1 VLFNSLAYAIF
12 LPLAWIVFWALPV
25 RRRLD
30 WMLIASY
37 VFYASWSVP
46 YAAMIFGLVVANY
59 LFGIVLGRATDRR
72 RMLLATFIAMD
83 LAVLGIFKYYDFFMG
98 SVAVAIDAATG
109 AEIHPAVLGLVLP
122 LGISFFTF
130 EFIHYLVDIYRG
142 DVPVHSFTKFH
153 VFSAFFPTQIAGPIK
168 RFQQFVPSLASLGTF
183 DTALAREGLWLIA
196 RGLTKKVLIGDRLAP
211 WVNAG
216 VLAAAD
222 GAIGTADAWTTML
235 AFALQVYFDFS
246 GYTDIA
252 RGSAA
257 LFGFRIPINFDMP
270 YLATSLADF
279 WRRWHISLST
289 WLRDYVYFPL
299 GGSRRPMLVVMRNL
313 FITMVVAGLWHGA
326 AWHYAAFGAM
336 WGLGLGVQHVLQ
348 KRFSL
353 QPSTALAVGGWAFT
367 MLFYLVSLA
376 FFRCPNFDA
385 AGVMVRAM
393 LGDGTGAGTQSLR
406 ASVFVIGTAAALL
419 LTWIASREG
428 WLRALRTSLPA
439 WRPRPVA
446 LGAAAS
452 LVILIASVAAP
463 TASEVFFYFQF

>member
-1 VLFNSLAYAIF
+1 VLFNSLAYLIF
-12 LPLAWIVFWALPV
+12 LPVAWVVFWTLPV
-25 RRRLD
+25 QRRLD

-46 YAAMIFGLVVANY
+46 YAAMIFVLVVINY
-59 LFGIVLGRATDRR
+59 VFGLALGRASMSRR
-72 RMLLATFIAMD
+72 RGLLTAFIAFD
-83 LAVLGIFKYYDFFMG
+83 LAVLGIFKYFDFFVG
-98 SVAVAIDAATG
+98 SVAGAANG
-109 AEIHPAVLGLVLP
+109 LLGIKLDPVVLGLVLP

-168 RFQQFVPSLASLGTF
+168 RFQQFVPSLTSLERF
-183 DTALAREGLWLIA
+183 DADLAREGLWLIG

-211 WVNAG
+211 WVNEG
-216 VLAAAD
+216 VRAAAD
-222 GAIGTADAWTTML
+222 GAIGTTDAWITML

-257 LFGFRIPINFDMP
+257 LFGFRIPINFNMP

-289 WLRDYVYFPL
+289 WLRDYIYFPL
-299 GGSRRPMLVVMRNL
+299 GGSRRPTAIVMLNL

-326 AWHYAAFGAM
+326 AWHYAVFGAI
-336 WGLGLGVQHVLQ
+336 WGAGLAVQHVVQ
-348 KRFSL
+348 RRFPLPGSVPL
-353 QPSTALAVGGWAFT
+353 SVGGWAVT

-376 FFRCPNFDA
+376 FFRCPDLES
-385 AGVMVRAM
+385 AGVMARAM
-393 LGDGTGAGTQSLR
+393 LGEGTGAGTQSLR
-406 ASVFVIGTAAALL
+406 ASVFVVAAAAALL
-419 LTWIASREG
+419 LSWIASREE
-428 WLRALRTSLPA
+428 WWPKLRMPT
-439 WRPRPVA
+439 WRLRPVA

-452 LVILIASVAAP
+452 IAIVIATAAAP
-463 TASEVFFYFQF
+463 QGNETFFYFQF

>member
-1 VLFNSLAYAIF
+1 VLFNSLAYLIF
-12 LPLAWIVFWALPV
+12 LPVAWTIFWALPA

-30 WMLIASY
+30 WMLVSSY
-37 VFYASWSVP
+37 VFYASWSIP

-59 LFGIVLGRATDRR
+59 LFGLVLGRATTRR
-72 RMLLATFIAMD
+72 RALLTGFIAMD
-83 LAVLGIFKYYDFFMG
+83 LAVLGLFKYFDFFMA
-98 SVAVAIDAATG
+98 SFAAT
-109 AEIHPAVLGLVLP
+109 ANAVLGADLHPTLLGLILP

-168 RFQQFVPSLASLGTF
+168 RFQQFVPSLESLGRF
-183 DTALAREGLWLIA
+183 DTDLAKEGLWLIA
-196 RGLTKKVLIGDRLAP
+196 RGLTKKVLLGDRLAP
-211 WVNAG
+211 WVSDG
-216 VLAAAD
+216 ISAAAD
-222 GAIGTADAWTTML
+222 GAIGTTDAWITML

-289 WLRDYVYFPL
+289 WLRDYIYFPL
-299 GGSRRPMLVVMRNL
+299 GGSRRSMPIVMRNL
-313 FITMVVAGLWHGA
+313 FITFVIAGLWHGA

-336 WGLGLGVQHVLQ
+336 WGIGLGLQQFL
-348 KRFSL
+348 RSRIAL
-353 QPSTALAVGGWAFT
+353 PPSRALSVGGWLFT

-376 FFRCPNFDA
+376 FFRCPDFDA
-385 AGVMVRAM
+385 AGVMIRAM
-393 LGDGTGAGTQSLR
+393 AGQGIGAGTLSLR
-406 ASVFVIGTAAALL
+406 ASLFVIGTAAALL
-419 LTWIASREG
+419 LTWQASREG
-428 WLRALRTSLPA
+428 WTALRVTM
-439 WRPRPVA
+439 PRLGPVA
-446 LGAAAS
+446 VGAAAS
-452 LVILIASVAAP
+452 AVVVIASLAAP
-463 TASEVFFYFQF
+463 AGSDAFFYFQF

>member
-1 VLFNSLAYAIF
+1 VLFNSLAYIIF
-12 LPLAWIVFWALPV
+12 LPTTWVLFWAAPA

-30 WMLIASY
+30 VMLVSSY

-46 YAAMIFGLVVANY
+46 YAVMIFGLVVVNY
-59 LFGIVLGRATDRR
+59 VFGLMLGRSTQRR
-72 RMLLATFIAMD
+72 RALLGAFIAFD
-83 LAVLGIFKYYDFFMG
+83 LAVLGIFKYFDFFVT
-98 SVAVAIDAATG
+98 SATG
-109 AEIHPAVLGLVLP
+109 AANALFGADLHPHLLALVLP

-153 VFSAFFPTQIAGPIK
+153 VFAAFFPTQIAGPIK
-168 RFQQFVPSLASLGTF
+168 RFQQFVPSLDSIGRF
-183 DTALAREGLWLIA
+183 DAPLAREGLWLIG
-196 RGLTKKVLIGDRLAP
+196 RGLVKKVLLGDRLAP
-211 WVNAG
+211 WVNDG
-216 VLAAAD
+216 IRAAAD
-222 GAIGTADAWTTML
+222 GAIGTTDAWITML

-279 WRRWHISLST
+279 WRRWHLSLST

-299 GGSRRPMLVVMRNL
+299 GGSRRPVPVVMLNL
-313 FITMVVAGLWHGA
+313 LITMVVAGLWHGA

-336 WGLGLGVQHVLQ
+336 WGVGLGVQHFL
-348 KRFSL
+348 RSRI
-353 QPSTALAVGGWAFT
+353 ALPQNAALSIGGWIFT

-376 FFRCPNFDA
+376 FFRCPDFDA
-385 AGVMVRAM
+385 AGVMIRAM
-393 LGDGTGAGTQSLR
+393 AGQGLGTGTLSLR
-406 ASVFVIGTAAALL
+406 ASMFVIATAAALL
-419 LTWIASREG
+419 LTWLASRRE
-428 WLRALRTSLPA
+428 WAALPVTM
-439 WRPRPVA
+439 PRLGPIA

-452 LVILIASVAAP
+452 AVVVIASLAAP
-463 TASEVFFYFQF
+463 AGSDAFFYFQF